1 MTCLHHRL
9 LTEILTGGV
18 KMTYNPLL
26 CYVETIQWWDILD
39 RTSNPIMLFKIENF
53 THNCMTTFTREVQ
66 FVFCRV

>member
-1 MTCLHHRL
+1 
-9 LTEILTGGV
+9 
-18 KMTYNPLL
+18 MTYNPLL